1 MSSKVRVRSLSTPQL
16 WFVVLLAVLWLIVS
30 TPVFAEQTLR
40 VGVYQNKPSVFYDD
54 SGKIQGFYID
64 VLEYVAKAEGW
75 KLQYVKD
82 TWPGLIK
89 QLEAGSIDMIAG
101 MAYNKERDKIYDFTT
116 EPLFINWGQV
126 YVRDKSIQSILDL
139 REQRIAGLKQDI
151 YTISF
156 KSLLK
161 RFDLPAKFIEVD
173 SYAEVLRQVENGFA
187 DVGITSRSNGNLIA
201 ANHKVYRSPI
211 VCCSKEVHY
220 AVLEGQHKP
229 YLDRINVR
237 LAELKDRND
246 SFYFKSLDHWYG
258 EQVEAEIPNWLVLSL
273 AGTLLGVVV
282 LAGGVLILRKQVR
295 ERTAKLQD
303 AHDSLELRVEERT
316 AELYEKN
323 QLLHDEISDHHITQK
338 KLQHMV
344 RHDPLTGLPNRRWF
358 SEHLKEDIKRAK
370 RSQRQ
375 LAVMFLDLDGFKQ
388 TNDSYGHDCG
398 DMVLIQAA
406 ERISEC
412 LRETDKLAR
421 LGGDEFIVIVPEI
434 RNRQA
439 VEIVANK
446 ILERFAGCF
455 EYEGSSCQVGIS
467 MGISLFPDHGEDPE
481 ALLNH
486 ADNAMYSS
494 KKSGRN
500 RYTVYGEFKPE
511 NTVTEVGG

>member
-1 MSSKVRVRSLSTPQL
+1 MSRVRIPYLQAFAILLS
-16 WFVVLLAVLWLIVS
+16 ALWLTVS
-30 TPVFAEQTLR
+30 MPTFAQQPLR
-40 VGVYQNKPSVFYDD
+40 VGVYQNNPSVFYDD
-54 SGKIQGFYID
+54 NGKVQGFYID
-64 VLEYVAKAEGW
+64 VLEYIAKAEGW
-75 KLQYVKD
+75 QLQYVKD

-89 QLEAGSIDMIAG
+89 QLEDGRIDMIAG
-101 MAYNKERDKIYDFTT
+101 MAYNKQRDKIYDFTT
-116 EPLFINWGQV
+116 QPLFINWGQV

-139 REQRIAGLKQDI
+139 RGQRIAGLKQDI

-201 ANHKVYRSPI
+201 GNHQVHRSPI

-220 AVLEGQHKP
+220 AVLEGKHQP
-229 YLDRINVR
+229 YLEAINSQLGR
-237 LAELKDRND
+237 LKSKND

-258 EQVEAEIPNWLVLSL
+258 EQIEADIPGWLIW
-273 AGTLLGVVV
+273 TLVGSVIGLGM
-282 LAGGVLILRKQVR
+282 LFIGVLILRRQVR
-295 ERTAKLQD
+295 ERTSKLQD
-303 AHDSLELRVEERT
+303 AHDLLEQRVAQRT
-316 AELYEKN
+316 AELYDKN
-323 QLLHDEISDHHITQK
+323 QLLHDEINDHHKTQK

-358 SEHLKEDIKRAK
+358 AEHLKEDIKRAK

-388 TNDSYGHDCG
+388 TNDTYGHDCG
-398 DMVLIQAA
+398 DLVLIQAS
-406 ERISEC
+406 ERIKEC

-421 LGGDEFIVIVPEI
+421 LGGDEFIVMVPEI
-434 RNRQA
+434 KNRRA
-439 VEIVANK
+439 VEVVANK
-446 ILERFAGCF
+446 IINRFGEYF
-455 EYEGSSCQVGIS
+455 EYEGSNCQVGIS

-481 ALLNH
+481 VLLNH
-486 ADNAMYSS
+486 ADSAMYSS

-511 NTVTEVGG
+511 KSVTDIEV